1 MRRCPFLLALILLLT
16 FMASCV
22 QQDPAPDA
30 SEADIR
36 ASSLTCLSEA
46 MPLDVPQ
53 AEALLDLLT
62 EQGMAGEVLFAY
74 PATDDAD
81 KDYYHVWIGETTVD
95 VYLQDGGGVAAIS
108 KAGVVIFGELPAPD
122 APSDAEP
129 PPDEN
134 GSGSTSTTI
143 TLDSHTAKVAPGNMG
158 KVSVFGTPGEQYK
171 IKVYYAGGVSSA
183 KALAP
188 LVAREDGSLVWEWK
202 VSSQVKPGV
211 YKIEVVHAENNDDRI
226 VLPFEVVDITEE

>member
-1 MRRCPFLLALILLLT
+1 MKRTLVLLALILLLT

-22 QQDPAPDA
+22 QQGPAPDV
-30 SEADIR
+30 SMADIR
-36 ASSLTCLSEA
+36 ASSITCLSEA

-62 EQGMAGEVLFAY
+62 EQGMEGEVLFAY

-81 KDYYHVWIGETTVD
+81 RDYYHVWIGEVTVD
-95 VYLQDGGGVAAIS
+95 VYLQDCGDVAAIS
-108 KAGVVIFGELPAPD
+108 KAGVVMFGELPVPD
-122 APSDAEP
+122 APSDVEP
-129 PPDEN
+129 PPEEN
-134 GSGSTSTTI
+134 GSDSTSTTI
-143 TLDSHTAKVAPGNMG
+143 TLDAHTAKVAPGNMG

-188 LVAREDGSLVWEWK
+188 LVAGEDGSLVWEWK

-211 YKIEVVHAENNDDRI
+211 YKIEVVHAENKDDKL
-226 VLPFEVVDITEE
+226 VLPFEVVETNEA